1 VPPVAPADDLS
12 RARGACA
19 LEARVAALDPDLLEA
34 SYEVDLGLLRW
45 SLVRDPAGRR
55 LEPSPSALRG
65 RGQIQLLTDLGPL
78 DILCRLHDGRGFDE
92 LALHSITLDVD
103 DLQLRVID
111 LRTLIEIKSS
121 TGRARD
127 RLVLP
132 ILLALLRERTP
143 AL

>member
-1 VPPVAPADDLS
+1 
-12 RARGACA
+12 
-19 LEARVAALDPDLLEA
+19 
-34 SYEVDLGLLRW
+34 
-45 SLVRDPAGRR
+45 
-55 LEPSPSALRG
+55 
-65 RGQIQLLTDLGPL
+65 
-78 DILCRLHDGRGFDE
+78 
-92 LALHSITLDVD
+92 VD